1 MPHLLRNILAVAAGI
16 LVGGLVNGSVIVVS
30 GKVVPLPEGIDPNS
44 AESLKNGI
52 HLLKAQHFLMPFLA
66 HALGTFAG
74 ALLTAIIAVNN
85 KLRLA
90 LVVGIFYLLGGV
102 AACFMIPAPTWFMVA
117 DLALAYIPTAL
128 AAGKLG
134 GGEKLSN

>member
-1 MPHLLRNILAVAAGI
+1 MHPLVRNIVAVVVGI
-16 LVGGLVNGSVIVVS
+16 VVGGLVNGSIIAVS
-30 GKVVPLPEGIDPNS
+30 GKVIPLPQGIDPNN

-66 HALGTFAG
+66 HAMGTFTG
-74 ALLTAIIAVNN
+74 ALLTAIIAANY

-102 AACFMIPAPTWFMVA
+102 AACFMIPAPIWFMVA
-117 DLALAYIPTAL
+117 DLVLAYIPTAL

-134 GGEKLSN
+134 GGERLSN